1 MYFDKTGSVNSY
13 KTVNIALEA
22 SKINEIDNIVIA
34 SNTGETA
41 MLLKDEKHLN
51 RVWVTLAYGYSEP
64 GKIIL
69 VMKC

>member
-41 MLLKDEKHLN
+41 MLLKDE
-51 RVWVTLAYGYSEP
+51 TS
-64 GKIIL
+64 
-69 VMKC
+69 